1 MECSV
6 MSAHPDI
13 RICED
18 AAALAQQTTDIFVR
32 LAQESVAAR
41 GRFTVAL
48 AGGSTPKAAYTMLA
62 SAAYRDRV
70 PWQQTHFF
78 WGDERHVPPD
88 HEDSNYRMAYEAML
102 SKVTVPATHIYRIAA
117 EKDAQQAADEYEATL
132 RTAFQLAGDAFPHF
146 DLVLLGMGPDGHT
159 ASLFPGTTA
168 VHESKRL
175 VAAPWV
181 EKFHTFRITL
191 TPPVLCNAAHV
202 VFAAGGAD
210 KTETLQQVLQGPYQ
224 PDLYP
229 SQVVKPAQGTLLWLV
244 DKAAARLLS

>member
-1 MECSV
+1 
-6 MSAHPDI
+6 MSAQQDI

-18 AAALAQQTTDIFVR
+18 AVALAQQTTDLFVR

-41 GRFTVAL
+41 GRFSVAL
-48 AGGSTPKAAYTMLA
+48 AGGSTPKAAYVMLA

-70 PWQQTHFF
+70 PWQHIHFF

-88 HEDSNYRMAYEAML
+88 HEDSNYHMAHEAML
-102 SKVTVPATHIYRIAA
+102 SKVTVPAAHIYRITA
-117 EKDAQQAADEYEATL
+117 EKDAQQAADDYEATL
-132 RTAFQLAGDAFPHF
+132 RTAFQLTGDSLPRF
-146 DLVLLGMGPDGHT
+146 DLILLGMGPDGHT
-159 ASLFPGTTA
+159 ASLFPGTAA
-168 VHESKRL
+168 VHESKQL

-181 EKFHTFRITL
+181 EKFNTFRITL
-191 TPPVLCNAAHV
+191 TPPVLCNAAYV

-224 PDLYP
+224 PALYP

>member
-1 MECSV
+1 
-6 MSAHPDI
+6 MSAQQDI

-18 AAALAQQTTDIFVR
+18 AVALAQQTTDLFVR

-41 GRFTVAL
+41 GRFSVAL
-48 AGGSTPKAAYTMLA
+48 AGGSTPKAAYVMLA

-70 PWQQTHFF
+70 PWQHIHFF

-88 HEDSNYRMAYEAML
+88 HEDSNYHMAHEAML
-102 SKVTVPATHIYRIAA
+102 SKVTVPAAHIYRITA
-117 EKDAQQAADEYEATL
+117 EKDAQQAADDYEATL
-132 RTAFQLAGDAFPHF
+132 RTAFQLTGDSLPRF
-146 DLVLLGMGPDGHT
+146 DLILLGMGPDGHT
-159 ASLFPGTTA
+159 ASLFPGTAA

-181 EKFHTFRITL
+181 EKFNTFRITL
-191 TPPVLCNAAHV
+191 TPPVLCNAAYV

-224 PDLYP
+224 PALYP

>member
-1 MECSV
+1 M
-6 MSAHPDI
+6 
-13 RICED
+13 
-18 AAALAQQTTDIFVR
+18 
-32 LAQESVAAR
+32 
-41 GRFTVAL
+41 VAL
-48 AGGSTPKAAYTMLA
+48 AGGSTPKAAYAMLA

-88 HEDSNYRMAYEAML
+88 HEDSNYRMAHEAMF
-102 SKVTVPATHIYRIAA
+102 SKVTVPAAHIYRIAA
-117 EKDAQQAADEYEATL
+117 EKEAQQAADEYEATL
-132 RTAFQLAGDAFPHF
+132 RAAFQLTGDALPRF

-159 ASLFPGTTA
+159 ASLFPGTAA

-191 TPPVLCNAAHV
+191 TPPVLCHAAHV

>member
-1 MECSV
+1 
-6 MSAHPDI
+6 MSAQPDI

-18 AAALAQQTTDIFVR
+18 AVALAQQTTDLFVH

-48 AGGSTPKAAYTMLA
+48 AGGSTPKAAYALLA

-70 PWQQTHFF
+70 PWQQTSFF
-78 WGDERHVPPD
+78 WGDERHVPPE

-102 SKVTVPATHIYRIAA
+102 SKIPIPAAQIYRIAA
-117 EKDAQQAADEYEATL
+117 EKEAQQAADEYEATL
-132 RTAFQLAGDAFPHF
+132 RTAFQLVPGALPRF
-146 DLVLLGMGPDGHT
+146 DLILLGMGPDGHT
-159 ASLFPGTTA
+159 ASLFPGTPA
-168 VHESKRL
+168 VHERKRL

-181 EKFHTFRITL
+181 AKFHTFRITL
-191 TPPVLCNAAHV
+191 TPPVLCNAAYI

-229 SQVVKPAQGTLLWLV
+229 SQVVKPTHGTLLWLV